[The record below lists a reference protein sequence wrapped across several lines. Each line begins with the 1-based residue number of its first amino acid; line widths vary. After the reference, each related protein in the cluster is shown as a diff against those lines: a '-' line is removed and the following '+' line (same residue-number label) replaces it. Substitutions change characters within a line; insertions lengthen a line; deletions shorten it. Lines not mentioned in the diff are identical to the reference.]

1 MFVLGELGRQYFARE
16 GLHVHKHFKYTVQS
30 PSLHRA
36 RMITDDI
43 LERYRNGKLDEVY
56 IIYTCM
62 ENSMTTVAEMRKLL
76 PLSKEEFE
84 VHMPIDVYQEEL
96 KADPSWDTIL
106 ERLVPNYINGFIY
119 GALVESYASEHNSR
133 MMAMQSATDSA
144 KQILAQLSIEYNR
157 VRQAAITQEITE
169 VISGA
174 KSTKT
179 QTQIGVYDF
188 MS

>member
-1 MFVLGELGRQYFARE
+1 
-16 GLHVHKHFKYTVQS
+16 
-30 PSLHRA
+30 
-36 RMITDDI
+36 MITDDI

-106 ERLVPNYINGFIY
+106 ERLVW
-119 GALVESYASEHNSR
+119 
-133 MMAMQSATDSA
+133 QSN
-144 KQILAQLSIEYNR
+144 KL
-157 VRQAAITQEITE
+157 
-169 VISGA
+169 G
-174 KSTKT
+174 
-179 QTQIGVYDF
+179 
-188 MS
+188 

>member
-1 MFVLGELGRQYFARE
+1 
-16 GLHVHKHFKYTVQS
+16 
-30 PSLHRA
+30 
-36 RMITDDI
+36 
-43 LERYRNGKLDEVY
+43 
-56 IIYTCM
+56 M
-62 ENSMTTVAEMRKLL
+62 ENSVTTVAEMRKLL

-96 KADPSWDTIL
+96 KAEPSWNTIL

-133 MMAMQSATDSA
+133 MMAMQSATAGSSPAVQSA
-144 KQILAQLSIEYNR
+144 AASRDIPRRPRSRQCLPPARSAAFPLSYIPCR
-157 VRQAAITQEITE
+157 AAAERPPASTRR
-169 VISGA
+169 

-179 QTQIGVYDF
+179 QTQIGVNDF